1 MNHGML
7 MTLSSHQHSHA
18 PQPRSVDDADDV
30 DLTKDGAMT
39 PIKSRACQSKTVTST
54 TINQPEKEPE
64 HFDHKK

>member
-39 PIKSRACQSKTVTST
+39 PIKTRACRSKTVTST

-64 HFDHKK
+64 RFDHKK